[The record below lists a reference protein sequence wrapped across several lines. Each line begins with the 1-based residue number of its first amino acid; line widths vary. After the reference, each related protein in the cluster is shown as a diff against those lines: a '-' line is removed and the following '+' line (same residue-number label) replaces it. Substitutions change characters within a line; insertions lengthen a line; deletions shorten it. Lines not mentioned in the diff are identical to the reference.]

1 MKNGKFFAGL
11 FSGLAAGVVLFMLL
25 AHRPAP
31 MASEAA
37 LPQYSS
43 RITSLT
49 SGTNVYKL
57 TVDNVQYIVVASEKG
72 GTAIIKHR

>member
-11 FSGLAAGVVLFMLL
+11 LTGLVAGAVVFILM

-31 MASEAA
+31 ESPEAA
-37 LPQYSS
+37 LPQYGG

-49 SGTNVYKL
+49 SDTHVYRL

-72 GTAIIKHR
+72 GTAITRHK

>member
-1 MKNGKFFAGL
+1 MKNGKFLAGL
-11 FSGLAAGVVLFMLL
+11 FTGLAAGAVVLILM

-31 MASEAA
+31 ESHEAP

-49 SGTNVYKL
+49 SDTHVYRL
-57 TVDNVQYIVVASEKG
+57 TVDNVQYIVVASANG
-72 GTAIIKHR
+72 GAAITRHK

>member
-1 MKNGKFFAGL
+1 MKNGKFLTGL
-11 FSGLAAGVVLFMLL
+11 VTGIAAGAVLFILL

-31 MASEAA
+31 GSSEAA
-37 LPQYSS
+37 LPQYSG

-49 SGTNVYKL
+49 SDTHVYRL

-72 GTAIIKHR
+72 GTAITRHK